1 MLRPGQQI
9 GSYRILST
17 LGSGGMGEVYR
28 AHDATLGRDVAIKVL
43 PPAFTSDPD
52 RLNRFEREARILA
65 SLNHPNIAT
74 IHGVEREIG
83 IDALV
88 LEVVEGETLAERLER
103 ETSRSGIPVPEAVN
117 IARQIAEA
125 LEAAHE
131 KGIVHRDLKP
141 ANVKI
146 RPDGVVKVLDFGLA
160 KAVEADV
167 YKGDISKAPTMTISR
182 QTEGI
187 LVGTVAY
194 MSPEQAAGKP
204 VDRRADI
211 WAFGVLLFEM
221 VTGRRLFAGDSVQ
234 ELLVA
239 ILTREPS
246 LDGVATGVRAIV
258 ERCLRR
264 DPRRRWQSIG
274 DVRLALEEGLI
285 EVPSRPAVPASSRLP
300 WVLVAVLLLALS
312 TGALLRIREA
322 PARRTS
328 VHFAVPVPGGDSST
342 VNFAVSPDG
351 RSLAI
356 AATREGRRQLY
367 VRAIDSVAARPIP
380 DTEGADY
387 PFWSADSL
395 QIGFF
400 ADKSL
405 KRVAAAGGRVVT
417 ITATT
422 GSLGGTWNAAGSIL
436 FVQGSALQVVDHAGG
451 VPMPVLRPDLAAPS
465 NPQFLP
471 GGRRF
476 LYTQTGD
483 DPTSEHQGVYV
494 GSLDGAPSVR
504 LIGERV
510 KALYVPAVSGRGP
523 GHLVFRR
530 GGLLMAQPFDPD
542 TLTLSRTAVP
552 VTTEPAISMTGWGPT
567 VLFTASDTGLL
578 AYQPPTLEQL
588 AWVDRS
594 GVVRETVGPPGEY
607 RSFRLSPD
615 GGSVAMSVSYYGDGP
630 SVADVARL
638 DLRRGTLE
646 RLTVDGEAD
655 LIPVW
660 SPDSAR
666 IAFGSHRLGNWN
678 PYVTPV
684 DGGPNQETLLADM
697 VHPGGWP
704 NDWSPDGNYVLW
716 QGGDGLW
723 LVPATGRGEPLQ
735 YLTERFNPRFG
746 QFSPNGHWIAYSAT
760 ESGREEVYVQSFPA
774 GRRFTVSAGGG
785 AAPAWRKDGSELFY
799 VAADGMLTAVPVTLK
814 ETSID
819 FGSPRRLFPARF
831 DFNRAYEVSDDGQRF
846 LVAQPAIP
854 GDAAIT
860 VVLNWQTLL
869 ER

>member
-74 IHGVEREIG
+74 IHGVERGIG

-328 VHFAVPVPGGDSST
+328 VHFAVTGAGRGLLHGELRCFARWKESGNRGHARRKAAVVRSRDRLGSGAPDSGHGGRGLSILVCRQPTDR
-342 VNFAVSPDG
+342 VLCRQVSEARCRRG
-351 RSLAI
+351 RS
-356 AATREGRRQLY
+356 GCH
-367 VRAIDSVAARPIP
+367 
-380 DTEGADY
+380 
-387 PFWSADSL
+387 
-395 QIGFF
+395 
-400 ADKSL
+400 
-405 KRVAAAGGRVVT
+405 
-417 ITATT
+417 
-422 GSLGGTWNAAGSIL
+422 
-436 FVQGSALQVVDHAGG
+436 DH
-451 VPMPVLRPDLAAPS
+451 
-465 NPQFLP
+465 
-471 GGRRF
+471 
-476 LYTQTGD
+476 GD
-483 DPTSEHQGVYV
+483 D
-494 GSLDGAPSVR
+494 R
-504 LIGERV
+504 L
-510 KALYVPAVSGRGP
+510 SGR
-523 GHLVFRR
+523 
-530 GGLLMAQPFDPD
+530 
-542 TLTLSRTAVP
+542 
-552 VTTEPAISMTGWGPT
+552 
-567 VLFTASDTGLL
+567 
-578 AYQPPTLEQL
+578 
-588 AWVDRS
+588 
-594 GVVRETVGPPGEY
+594 
-607 RSFRLSPD
+607 
-615 GGSVAMSVSYYGDGP
+615 
-630 SVADVARL
+630 DV
-638 DLRRGTLE
+638 E
-646 RLTVDGEAD
+646 RCG
-655 LIPVW
+655 
-660 SPDSAR
+660 
-666 IAFGSHRLGNWN
+666 
-678 PYVTPV
+678 
-684 DGGPNQETLLADM
+684 
-697 VHPGGWP
+697 
-704 NDWSPDGNYVLW
+704 
-716 QGGDGLW
+716 
-723 LVPATGRGEPLQ
+723 
-735 YLTERFNPRFG
+735 
-746 QFSPNGHWIAYSAT
+746 
-760 ESGREEVYVQSFPA
+760 
-774 GRRFTVSAGGG
+774 
-785 AAPAWRKDGSELFY
+785 
-799 VAADGMLTAVPVTLK
+799 
-814 ETSID
+814 
-819 FGSPRRLFPARF
+819 
-831 DFNRAYEVSDDGQRF
+831 
-846 LVAQPAIP
+846 
-854 GDAAIT
+854 
-860 VVLNWQTLL
+860 
-869 ER
+869 